1 MWLMIKLEFSYTNT
15 FQNNIYA
22 FLIMFM
28 LMDIALENILV
39 RVVMSEAILVSPIL
53 GSFSVIEFIMS
64 MGANNFE
71 NFLISYFIET
81 GL

>member
-1 MWLMIKLEFSYTNT
+1 
-15 FQNNIYA
+15 
-22 FLIMFM
+22 MFM
-28 LMDIALENILV
+28 LVDIALENILV

-81 GL
+81 GLQVAGKIYIEPAVEKLEHYS